1 MERNEAFVFFSLSI
15 TGQASTRK
23 WLFTPY
29 ETRILHKTH
38 VPVSDTDTPRIRPDM
53 YPRRIGEIHVF

>member
-23 WLFTPY
+23 WLFT
-29 ETRILHKTH
+29 
-38 VPVSDTDTPRIRPDM
+38 TPQVGM
-53 YPRRIGEIHVF
+53 QAGLTTSLQIGHFWCFTGAH